1 MYRSQGIGVAGKI
14 CSSVVV
20 CGVFVLEVDVKVT
33 REDDAII
40 GVARVVEY
48 GLVNNTIVLEVN
60 VQVTRDRC
68 GWKNMLQ
75 CGRVWCFCA

>member
-1 MYRSQGIGVAGKI
+1 MVLFGA
-14 CSSVVV
+14 
-20 CGVFVLEVDVKVT
+20 FVLEADVKVT
-33 REDDAII
+33 RGDDAII

-68 GWKNMLQ
+68 GWKNMML
-75 CGRVWCFCA
+75 CGRVWCICATSRCKGH